1 LGAAVVFGVGWMLAQ
16 ALLWSAIGE
25 AIDTG
30 INSHHPSRLLFWV
43 LIVLALGLL
52 QAVCGTLRHQLS
64 VENWMFATY
73 RSVQLVGRHVSLAG
87 LAVTDDI
94 PAGDVVNTVAAD
106 VMRVGGA
113 FDVIA
118 RFIGAIVAWIAVSFI
133 LLSTSVTLGLIVLL
147 GVPFLALFTAPLM
160 KPLHASQAAQ
170 REAAGRLA
178 ALGADTVAGLRIL
191 RGIGGESVF
200 FDSYKA
206 QSQRVRFAGN
216 RIAAPQAGLESGQIL
231 LPALLVAV
239 VTYIGARDIVAGT
252 LQPGQLV
259 AFFGY
264 TSFLTTPLR
273 TAIEW
278 VISSTRAMVGA
289 RKVLAIL
296 AIDPLVHETSKPR
309 AWPAQIDIYADEISG
324 LHFERGSFV
333 ALVTETT
340 SEATALTDRL
350 GRFIN
355 DVHGVTLDGV
365 ALDEF
370 SLSDTR
376 QHILV
381 SEIEPRLFSG
391 VLRDE
396 LTPHA
401 NPSPELISEALE
413 AASALDVLDA
423 LDGGLD
429 SIVEERGRSFSGGQ
443 RQRLALVR
451 ALLSKADLL
460 ILVEPTSAVDA
471 HTEGRIAERL
481 RRFRAGKT
489 TIVATTS
496 PLLLEHVDTV
506 VVLQNGNVTLTG
518 THEELFREHSG
529 YRNLILR
536 GGDV

>member
-1 LGAAVVFGVGWMLAQ
+1 MLFGVGWMLAQ

-30 INSHHPSRLLFWV
+30 INNHHPSRLLFWV
-43 LIVLALGLL
+43 LIVLVLGIV
-52 QAVCGTLRHQLS
+52 QAICGTLRHQLS
-64 VENWMFATY
+64 VENWMYATY
-73 RSVQLVGRHVSLAG
+73 RSVQLVGRHVALAG

-118 RFIGAIVAWIAVSFI
+118 RFIGAIVAWIVVSFI
-133 LLSTSVTLGLIVLL
+133 LLSTSVTLGLVVLL

-200 FDSYKA
+200 FDNYRV

-278 VISSTRAMVGA
+278 VISSTRALVGA

-296 AIDPLVHETSKPR
+296 AITPLVHETKNPR
-309 AWPAQIDIYADEISG
+309 EWPEHISVYADEVSG
-324 LHFERGSFV
+324 LRIEHGSFI
-333 ALVTETT
+333 ALVTETPT
-340 SEATALTDRL
+340 EATQLTDRL
-350 GRFIN
+350 GRFVN

-365 ALDEF
+365 PLDAY
-370 SLSDTR
+370 SLDDTR

-391 VLRDE
+391 ILRDE
-396 LTPHA
+396 LMPHGVSSLEA
-401 NPSPELISEALE
+401 MNEALE

-429 SIVEERGRSFSGGQ
+429 AIVEERGRSFSGGQ

-460 ILVEPTSAVDA
+460 VLVEPTSAVDA

-481 RRFRAGKT
+481 RNYRSGRT
-489 TIVATTS
+489 TLVATTS
-496 PLLLEHVDTV
+496 PLVLEHVDTV
-506 VVLQNGNVTLTG
+506 AVVREGRVVASN
-518 THEELFREHSG
+518 THEALFREQSW

-536 GGDV
+536 GGDA